1 MTTPTKSRGF
11 TIVELLIVIVVIAI
25 LAAITIVAYTGITK
39 NANNSAAKSNAD
51 ALRSFVSA
59 FQADDAK
66 TGVFP
71 TDPATETTQYAKLPA
86 GVTINGSTATATNPT
101 STNGKNT
108 LSYKLKTGGT
118 GACIGYYNFND
129 SKVSYLYAGDATSAG
144 DAPGTATSITTC
156 S

>member
-1 MTTPTKSRGF
+1 MTTQTKSRGF

-59 FQADDAK
+59 YQADDAK

-86 GVTINGSTATATNPT
+86 GVTINGSTATATLPT
-101 STNGKNT
+101 ATNGKNT
-108 LSYKLKTGGT
+108 LAYKLKSGGT
-118 GACIGYYNFND
+118 GACIGYFDFNGNAPAYMY
-129 SKVSYLYAGDATSAG
+129 VGDAT
-144 DAPGTATSITTC
+144 TQTITSGAIATC